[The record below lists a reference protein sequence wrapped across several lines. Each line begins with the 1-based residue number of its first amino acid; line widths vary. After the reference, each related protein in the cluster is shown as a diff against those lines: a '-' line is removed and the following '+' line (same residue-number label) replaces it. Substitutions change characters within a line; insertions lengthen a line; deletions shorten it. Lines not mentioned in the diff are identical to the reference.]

1 MTYMHGSAIKSI
13 KSADGKNYVDIIARN
28 DGFFE
33 FRAHTWV
40 KDEDD
45 HAYWLATY
53 NSGLYD
59 QADTAEHE
67 AEKVIPW
74 LRVQISD

>member
-1 MTYMHGSAIKSI
+1 M
-13 KSADGKNYVDIIARN
+13 
-28 DGFFE
+28 
-33 FRAHTWV
+33 